1 MRNYYGFIAVCA
13 IIPSGETEVFSMS
26 EIIRPEPWVSTKE
39 IAEHMGV
46 TVETVRKWI
55 KLEKIPCHRIGK
67 LWKFRVSE
75 VDEWVK
81 SGQAVE

>member
-1 MRNYYGFIAVCA
+1 
-13 IIPSGETEVFSMS
+13 MS
-26 EIIRPEPWVSTKE
+26 ETYKPEPWVNTKD

-67 LWKFRVSE
+67 LWKFKIRE
-75 VDEWVK
+75 VDAWVIDGGAK
-81 SGQAVE
+81 E

>member
-1 MRNYYGFIAVCA
+1 MDEYFK
-13 IIPSGETEVFSMS
+13 
-26 EIIRPEPWVSTKE
+26 PEPWVNTKD

-67 LWKFRVSE
+67 LWKFKISE
-75 VDEWVK
+75 VDTWVI
-81 SGQAVE
+81 SGCAKE